1 MTDARLFRNKT
12 ACVFAPGMPT
22 QGQQFNKLKHMNTN
36 NKKILVGKIVAFQG
50 VRGDV
55 RVQTYSEKPTDFQ
68 KFRIQSSKFGPD
80 DFQFVRCVP
89 NSDVV
94 IAHIRG
100 FDDRTSAEVLRGT
113 ELFIGRDSLPGTKSG
128 EYYQADLIG
137 FSVVQNGEHIGT
149 VVGFQNFGAGDIIET
164 NNGNMYSFIGANV
177 DFEHKTV
184 RLK

>member
-1 MTDARLFRNKT
+1 
-12 ACVFAPGMPT
+12 
-22 QGQQFNKLKHMNTN
+22 MNTN

-68 KFRIQSSKFGPD
+68 NFKIQSSKFGPD
-80 DFQFVRCVP
+80 DFKFVRCMP
-89 NSDVV
+89 NSDVI

-113 ELFIGRDSLPGTKSG
+113 ELFIERGALPATADD

-137 FSVVQNGEHIGT
+137 FSVVQNGKYVGT
-149 VVGFQNFGAGDIIET
+149 IAGFQNFGAGDIIET
-164 NNGNMYSFIGANV
+164 DNGNMYSFIGANV
-177 DFEHKTV
+177 DFEHKIV